1 MKTAKV
7 QEEKSMKANK
17 KILATLLAVAM
28 LFSMVPAKAFA
39 NTVGNME
46 INVDSTGRAVLT
58 VDKDWQYQ
66 LAKATLAKEAIL
78 TSDQTAYVLLCS
90 GTLKMY
96 SYKYQKD
103 EKEVKTVMIDTGVIS
118 ISQDG
123 YEKMNGH
130 YNWLSDQE
138 VRKKLGVDNS
148 NNGNNTNNG
157 SNTNNGNN
165 TNTTNKIGV
174 YKSDDG
180 KTVLYNDGKNIHV
193 LSQGQA
199 VDEVLTLKNVV
210 YIRYTNGV
218 IKSWKITEGTT
229 SIVLVDVAS
238 GTRGFAKDST
248 GNVTGYYDA
257 TGKAQSFSTTT
268 SSTGNQL
275 YVTVNNKVATVVVF
289 NGNSIIATKTIGQNL
304 EWAYLD
310 STNTLYCKDEK
321 GDLYIWNYDI
331 QKDSTSLVKIANN
344 VDSAVTSNNNNKII
358 IIGYKLKESS
368 ILQPVWS
375 MDQVKVA
382 MAMSN
387 TLNNTTSNTTKKPYN
402 FADKL
407 VVKGVSSKTV
417 YDSNGVAVEKATW
430 KQGTLSYMGMD
441 FCNIK
446 IYEFSD
452 KGDLIRVEKVVH
464 VAKIKKG
471 KTKKTV
477 QFKTYVLNKSTLQ
490 SRVLK
495 GTFKSFVY
503 DKNGF
508 VTHVKLKYNG
518 KIRKIKVS

>member
-1 MKTAKV
+1 
-7 QEEKSMKANK
+7 MKANK

-78 TSDQTAYVLLCS
+78 TADQTAYVLLCS

-103 EKEVKTVMIDTGVIS
+103 EKEVRTVMIDTGVIS

-148 NNGNNTNNG
+148 NNG
-157 SNTNNGNN
+157 SNANNGNN

-331 QKDSTSLVKIANN
+331 QKDSNTLVKIASN
-344 VDSAVTSNNNNKII
+344 VDNAVVSSNKII
-358 IIGYKLKESS
+358 GYTKESS
-368 ILQPVWS
+368 TMQPTWS
-375 MDQVKVA
+375 LDQVKVA
-382 MAMSN
+382 IAMANTSTSSN
-387 TLNNTTSNTTKKPYN
+387 TDTSNSNKTIEKYSYAAKVITKNSYKV
-402 FADKL
+402 L
-407 VVKGVSSKTV
+407 
-417 YDSNGVAVEKATW
+417 YDSKGKKVAKLRLL
-430 KQGTLSYMGMD
+430 KGKLSYMGMKFSKVKKAD
-441 FCNIK
+441 FTK
-446 IYEFSD
+446 S
-452 KGDLIRVEKVVH
+452 GDVV
-464 VAKIKKG
+464 
-471 KTKKTV
+471 
-477 QFKTYVLNKSTLQ
+477 F
-490 SRVLK
+490 
-495 GTFKSFVY
+495 
-503 DKNGF
+503 
-508 VTHVKLKYNG
+508 
-518 KIRKIKVS
+518 